1 MSDLIFMGGALT
13 LISLCIAAMIGF
25 ALYEVI
31 EFTKDKKAPVW
42 AKWGLVIFTIAFLA
56 MLFGVALK
64 IMENL

>member
-31 EFTKDKKAPVW
+31 EFAKDKKAPVW

>member
-1 MSDLIFMGGALT
+1 MSDLLFMSGAFT

-31 EFTKDKKAPVW
+31 EFTKDKKAPIW
-42 AKWGLVIFTIAFLA
+42 AKWGLVIFTIAFVA
-56 MLFGVALK
+56 MLLGVALK